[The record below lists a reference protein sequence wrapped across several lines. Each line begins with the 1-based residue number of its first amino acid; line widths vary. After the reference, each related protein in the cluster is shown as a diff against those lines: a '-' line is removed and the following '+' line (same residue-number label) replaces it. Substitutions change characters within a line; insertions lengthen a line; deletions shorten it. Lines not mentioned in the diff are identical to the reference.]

1 MINTLR
7 CSVYPLVS
15 CVILDIHS
23 ELETFVY
30 WRTYTGR
37 EKTQRSEDLRF
48 NLWGNHF
55 MIVNAIDP

>member
-1 MINTLR
+1 M
-7 CSVYPLVS
+7 VS